1 MEKRNPAFMAPARF
15 LSVEFHT
22 RFFPAFLWGRL
33 RHKQRAGSG
42 FNSFL
47 ELYLVLTICVV
58 LVAIGVPA
66 ALSHRPITG
75 WIMSGTGAAG
85 ILALLVYSILSR
97 RGEPPSYDGFLI
109 GFFFFFVVFG
119 LSAGIFIGALEHY
132 PLFQCLLTGG
142 AGLLA
147 GYVMGILAGF
157 GLQYIGWMAAI
168 LDPLAGLMVFGMLIV
183 DLVLLAGA
191 LFK

>member
-1 MEKRNPAFMAPARF
+1 METRNSAFIAPPRF

-33 RHKQRAGSG
+33 RHKQRTGSG
-42 FNSFL
+42 FNSSF

-66 ALSHRPITG
+66 ALSHRSIAG
-75 WIMSGTGAAG
+75 WIIGAIGAAG
-85 ILALLVYSILSR
+85 FLAMLIISILSR
-97 RGEPPSYDGFLI
+97 RGAPPSYDGFLV

-119 LSAGIFIGALEHY
+119 LSAGIFIGALVHY
-132 PLFQCLLTGG
+132 PLFQGLLVGA

-147 GYVMGILAGF
+147 GYLMGILAGLA
-157 GLQYIGWMAAI
+157 LQYIGWLAAV
-168 LDPLAGLMVFGMLIV
+168 LDPLAGLVVFGMLVV
-183 DLVLLAGA
+183 DLVLLC
-191 LFK
+191 

>member
-1 MEKRNPAFMAPARF
+1 METPNPAFMAPARF

-42 FNSFL
+42 FNSFF

-66 ALSHRPITG
+66 ALSHRPIAG
-75 WIMSGTGAAG
+75 WVISGIGAAG
-85 ILALLVYSILSR
+85 ILAMLINSILSR
-97 RGEPPSYDGFLI
+97 RGEPPSYDDFLV
-109 GFFFFFVVFG
+109 GFFFFFLVFG
-119 LSAGIFIGALEHY
+119 LSAGVFIGALEHY
-132 PLFQCLLTGG
+132 PLFQCLLIGA

-147 GYVMGILAGF
+147 GYAMGILAGL
-157 GLQYIGWMAAI
+157 GLQYIGWLAAV
-168 LDPLAGLMVFGMLIV
+168 LDPLAGLMVFGMLVV
-183 DLVLLAGA
+183 DLVLLSRG
-191 LFK
+191 FFG